1 MKNVLLLGATGTAG
15 SALTKK
21 LLSETDCH
29 LTLFAR
35 FARHA
40 KDMYTD
46 TNRSSVINGNAEN
59 LEELKAV
66 MSGQDVVYCAISGNA
81 LPKIAENIV
90 TAMTESGV
98 KRLIFMGAVG
108 IYNEIP
114 DEIDGE
120 DNLDNEPA
128 QIPNRKAVDIIEAS
142 NLNYTVLRPG
152 YLRDGNEDDFVLT
165 IKGEAAK
172 GYITPIPALV
182 KFAVK
187 IILNDG
193 FYSRESVSITR
204 DAANG
209 IS

>member
-21 LLSETDCH
+21 LLADTDCH

-35 FARHA
+35 HA
-40 KDMYTD
+40 GEMYTSTD
-46 TNRSSVINGNAEN
+46 RISVINGDAEN
-59 LEELKAV
+59 LAELKAV
-66 MSGQDVVYCAISGNA
+66 MPGQDVVYCAISGDA
-81 LPKIAENIV
+81 LPQIAENIV
-90 TAMTESGV
+90 SAMNGAGV

-128 QIPNRKAVDIIEAS
+128 QIPNRKAADIVEAS

-152 YLRDGNEDDFVLT
+152 YLGDGNEDDFVLT
-165 IKGEAAK
+165 VKGEAAK
-172 GYITPIPALV
+172 GYTTPIPALV
-182 KFAVK
+182 KFAVQ
-187 IILNDG
+187 IILDDNL
-193 FYSRESVSITR
+193 YSRESVSITR
-204 DAANG
+204 DAAKV

>member
-15 SALTKK
+15 TALTKK

-35 FARHA
+35 HAR
-40 KDMYTD
+40 DMYTE
-46 TNRSSVINGNAEN
+46 TGHISVINGDAEN
-59 LEELKAV
+59 IAELRAI
-66 MSGQDVVYCAISGNA
+66 MSGQAVVYCAISGDS
-81 LPKIAENIV
+81 LPQIAENIV
-90 TAMTESGV
+90 STMNETGV

-114 DEIDGE
+114 EDIDGK

-128 QIPNRKAVDIIEAS
+128 QIPNRKAVDIVESS
-142 NLNYTVLRPG
+142 NLNYTILRPG
-152 YLRDGNEDDFVLT
+152 YLREGSENDFVLT
-165 IKGEAAK
+165 FKGESAK

-187 IILNDG
+187 IILDDTL
-193 FYSRESVSITR
+193 YSRESISITQ
-204 DAANG
+204 DATK
-209 IS
+209 ILS